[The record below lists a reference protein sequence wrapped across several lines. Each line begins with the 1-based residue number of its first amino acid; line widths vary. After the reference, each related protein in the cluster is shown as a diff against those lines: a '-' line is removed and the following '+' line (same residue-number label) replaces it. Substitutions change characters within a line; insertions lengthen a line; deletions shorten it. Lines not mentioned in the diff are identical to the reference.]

1 MSKIDSALILESDIV
16 KSLENI
22 FPEEIVLKTLSGLAN
37 QDFIEISEKD
47 KKRYYALIEKGKNFY
62 SVLKSVYNIK

>member
-1 MSKIDSALILESDIV
+1 MILESDIV